1 MVSQI
6 NIDDVLFIKGDR
18 MTRNEIRTQAV
29 KKVRTRFEK
38 YDEDRNGSLSQE
50 EAVKAQTV
58 IDLENKDKKEDQLR
72 RMAWIAML
80 SMLICTVVIFLPFIP
95 EARIEVIEAI
105 IQTFYIAQ
113 AGVVA
118 TFFGANAYMTRASQ
132 DSYGYGTGPTAA
144 PTYVN

>member
-1 MVSQI
+1 
-6 NIDDVLFIKGDR
+6 

-38 YDEDRNGSLSQE
+38 FDEDKDGSLSQD
-50 EAVKAQTV
+50 EAVNAQTV

-80 SMLICTVVIFLPFIP
+80 SMLVCTVVIFLPFIP
-95 EARIEVIEAI
+95 EARISVIEGI

-132 DSYGYGTGPTAA
+132 DGYGSSAA